1 MINGTQFITALGA
14 EGEIDSS
21 PIINLFSS
29 IDAAVE
35 RAISI
40 AHQADIIA
48 ALSTEA
54 LRGTVRHLHPS
65 NYFLHRFPRKYFR

>member
-14 EGEIDSS
+14 EGEIDSL
-21 PIINLFSS
+21 PIIYLFSS
-29 IDAAVE
+29 IDVAVE